1 MKVFIA
7 ILLAIIASWITG
19 PTGQIFGIT
28 FLQIYDLIGKV
39 FLNAL
44 TLVVVPL
51 VASSIIT
58 GSARLGS
65 EKSFGKVGSKTCF
78 YFVLTSVLAV
88 CVGIIVV
95 NVIAPG
101 KLQDKTSLLLLSP
114 ESPTV

>member
-58 GSARLGS
+58 GSALVLVV
-65 EKSFGKVGSKTCF
+65 KSR
-78 YFVLTSVLAV
+78 SVRWDPRPFSTLY
-88 CVGIIVV
+88 
-95 NVIAPG
+95 
-101 KLQDKTSLLLLSP
+101 
-114 ESPTV
+114 